1 MSPSVEKV
9 MSRVWQIAIHGT
21 FDVENYGDLLFP
33 VIAEEELS
41 RRLGAVQMHRFSY
54 HAKSAAQWPYA
65 VTSLTELPKIA
76 HRLDATLIGG
86 GFIIRFDKFVA
97 ENYLPPSPSI
107 HHPTGYWLTP
117 ALMAVQ
123 HGVPLIWNAP
133 GMHCND
139 VPEWARPL
147 LKLVIEQSPHVKVR
161 DALSQATLQQLTE
174 HGRVEVLP
182 DTAFGLPRLLDL
194 QAPSAELNNLRSQY
208 GLDGP
213 YLVVHAIGGL
223 ERFLDLWRRHSA
235 EFTDLRLLVVPI
247 GPVLGDH
254 ASALG
259 EPLDRSVTLPFWPSP
274 LLLAELIAHS
284 VGVVGHSYHLAIS
297 AIAFGLP
304 VFCSADLKNGKYTA
318 LPAYGRV
325 FQVSHDQELDPHW
338 FARQLGRRPLPAATR
353 QAAAQLDEHWDRVAE
368 LVVAGRVAEP
378 EGLSRFW
385 QSLPMQLENLQARQ
399 TESLQAQR
407 IELEASRRQLA
418 QLPMSDLRRLYHLFK
433 RFFARSTQ

>member
-1 MSPSVEKV
+1 MSK
-9 MSRVWQIAIHGT
+9 VWQIAIHGT

-33 VIAEEELS
+33 IIAEAELS

-54 HAKSAAQWPYA
+54 HAKNAAQWPYV
-65 VTSLTELPKIA
+65 VTSLTELPAIA

-97 ENYLPPSPSI
+97 ENYLPPAASI

-147 LKLVIEQSPHVKVR
+147 LKRVIEQSPHVKVR
-161 DALSQATLQQLTE
+161 DELSQATLQQLTE

-194 QAPSAELNNLRSQY
+194 QTPSAELSNLRNQY
-208 GLDGP
+208 GLDKP

-223 ERFLDLWRRHSA
+223 ESFLDLWRNHSA
-235 EFTDLRLLVVPI
+235 ELVDLHLLVLPI
-247 GPVLGDH
+247 GPALGDH
-254 ASALG
+254 ESALG

-284 VGVVGHSYHLAIS
+284 VGVIGHSYHLAIS

-318 LPAYGRV
+318 LPVYERV
-325 FQVSHDQELDPHW
+325 FQVSRDLELEPHW
-338 FARQLGRRPLPAATR
+338 FAQQIGRRPLSAATR
-353 QAAAQLDEHWDRVAE
+353 QAAEQLHEHWDRVAE
-368 LVVAGRVAEP
+368 LVVAGQTSKP
-378 EGLSRFW
+378 EELNRFW
-385 QSLPMQLENLQARQ
+385 QALPIQLENLQALQ

-407 IELEASRRQLA
+407 IELDQARQQLA
-418 QLPMSDLRRLYHLFK
+418 QAPMSDLRRIYHLFK
-433 RFFARSTQ
+433 RLIARSAQ